1 MFYYLVVYDKKYP
14 VKTLLKK
21 RFQLLPKYPKLKFGE
36 NGLAFGKNIRFEF
49 IYFLFIRKFLKKI
62 LKRKKGFY
70 RNSKVWVFVRPNHVM
85 TKKSKN
91 SRMGKG
97 KGAFVR
103 WCSIIQKGF
112 VFIEFENISVV
123 RLKKYSLK
131 LEKKFK
137 VPLHLIIGTN
147 LKIKNLQ
154 KNFLGSSSNQ
164 LLTPFMP

>member
-1 MFYYLVVYDKKYP
+1 MVVYDKKYP

-36 NGLAFGKNIRFEF
+36 SGLSFGRNIRFEF

-70 RNSKVWVFVRPNHVM
+70 KNTKAWVFIRPNHVM

-112 VFIEFENISVV
+112 IFIEFENISTI

-137 VPLHLIIGTN
+137 VPLHLITSNN
-147 LKIKNLQ
+147 LKTKNLQ
-154 KNFLGSSSNQ
+154 KKFLGSSINSP
-164 LLTPFMP
+164 LTPYVT